1 MDEYTDLYALW
12 SEDDVVLKQ
21 RSALNAFK
29 VNE

>member
-12 SEDDVVLKQ
+12 SEDDVLKQ
-21 RSALNAFK
+21 GSALNAFK